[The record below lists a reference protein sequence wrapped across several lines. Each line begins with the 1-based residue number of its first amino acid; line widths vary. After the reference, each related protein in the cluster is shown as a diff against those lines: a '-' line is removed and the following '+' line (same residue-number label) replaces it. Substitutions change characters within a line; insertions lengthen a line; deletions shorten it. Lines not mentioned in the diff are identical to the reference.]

1 MLRYIGHTSPEC
13 HLIPGEPLNLE
24 AGTPEGFSTESEEA
38 IKGMVIHQKVNEL
51 QYYSKHKMDQG
62 SVHSTL
68 TSPFNSYWS
77 LRESFYD
84 NPLTPTI
91 QIYLAE
97 CL

>member
-62 SVHSTL
+62 SVLSTL
-68 TSPFNSYWS
+68 TSPLTSHCS
-77 LRESFYD
+77 LRKSIYD
-84 NPLTPTI
+84 ITLIPTVM
-91 QIYLAE
+91 IYLAE